1 MYCFELEFSQDTCLG
16 AGLQDHMVT
25 VFLVLIYLF
34 LIISDIEYLSLC
46 LLSSL
51 EKCLCRSSP
60 IFFFEFFFFNIKLY
74 ELFVYFGN

>member
-16 AGLQDHMVT
+16 AGLQDRMVT

-34 LIISDIEYLSLC
+34 LIISDTEYLSLC
-46 LLSSL
+46 LLSYL

-60 IFFFEFFFFNIKLY
+60 IFF
-74 ELFVYFGN
+74 